1 MNNRPSKRQKCLDKV
16 YVRLAATQTTLSG
29 LVDETGR
36 SRLDDKHSSILRAL
50 ASTLEFLGGDLD
62 GLKAEVDLGRAVPK
76 APERLSYSFPAL
88 KGSIAKVKG
97 HLSSTRGDHWR
108 QCSLGS
114 LEGPLA
120 KLQDAIVR
128 LLEEQDEVTELQ
140 KFLGELMRRCQFNA
154 YRLSEESGVSYRQV
168 RRLLSGERRKTTRG
182 TILSLGKAMANYT
195 SLVTEKDVDRL
206 IKLAGHPPLPRR
218 T

>member
-1 MNNRPSKRQKCLDKV
+1 MV
-16 YVRLAATQTTLSG
+16 
-29 LVDETGR
+29 GR
-36 SRLDDKHSSILRAL
+36 SR
-50 ASTLEFLGGDLD
+50 
-62 GLKAEVDLGRAVPK
+62 
-76 APERLSYSFPAL
+76 RL
-88 KGSIAKVKG
+88 
-97 HLSSTRGDHWR
+97 
-108 QCSLGS
+108 QN
-114 LEGPLA
+114 
-120 KLQDAIVR
+120 AIVR

-195 SLVTEKDVDRL
+195 SPVTEKDVDRL